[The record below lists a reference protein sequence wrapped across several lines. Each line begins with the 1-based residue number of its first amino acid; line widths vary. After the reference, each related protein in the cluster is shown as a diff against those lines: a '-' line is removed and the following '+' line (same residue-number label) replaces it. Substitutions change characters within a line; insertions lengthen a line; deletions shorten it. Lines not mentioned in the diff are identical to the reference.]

1 MTDGMKTEELGAMAD
16 ALAGELARR
25 GACWDEDA
33 RAACRGMP
41 ARCAPCWKRWAE
53 REALR
58 RRLEGLKC
66 GTDRTEDGHGRQ
78 G

>member
-1 MTDGMKTEELGAMAD
+1 MTAGAMTEEPGAMAD

-25 GACWDEDA
+25 SACWDEDA

-41 ARCAPCWKRWAE
+41 ARCAPCWRLWAE
-53 REALR
+53 KEALR
-58 RRLEGLKC
+58 RRLEGLKD
-66 GTDRTEDGHGRQ
+66 GTEREDGHGRQ